1 MSVALLAA
9 TSSSGQLMTA
19 GSEHSR
25 YILAVDEYMP
35 APGQF
40 VNTLP
45 AYEDGDDAASM
56 AAKCTAAIAAGKGGT
71 VTLGAY
77 GGYITFHF
85 DHSIANVSGSRDFYI
100 AGNAYKGSS
109 EPGVVM
115 VSKDV
120 NRNGIPDDPWYELA
134 GSADADSV
142 GKVVYGYE
150 ITYSQAPLEN
160 ISWTDNRGGSG
171 AIARNPFHAQEYF
184 PQWVSG
190 PLTFTG
196 TLLPSNA
203 VNTGSVE
210 RPYWVLESYRC
221 GYADNVSNSDTLGCS
236 FDIAWA
242 VDADRNPV
250 QLDFIDFVRVYN
262 ATNVMCGNLGESS
275 TEITGAEDLH
285 TDASVAAIIASES
298 QTATFEDI
306 VLDSESY
313 WNGSD
318 KRGTQID
325 GGYGS
330 TAYAGSFVSGTYRF
344 GNTYNDTWGSW
355 SGFAV
360 SNQTSVV
367 FDSYADQYHSAVG
380 HGHDNSAN
388 FAVAFPSGET
398 VEVLNKPE
406 GEIIRGFYLTNS
418 ANNVKA
424 YKEGD
429 GYTGKFAAGD
439 WCKVTITGM
448 HADSTVSTVDA
459 YLADYRSSDPSLHGY
474 LDYWQWVDLAELGK
488 VVSLSFEVTSTH
500 GNDWGMTTPGY
511 FCIDDFNGQPDGTS
525 GIAGARD
532 AAVNVSAARYSVD
545 GRRLDAPRRGV
556 NIVRMSDGTVRKIF
570 VK

>member
-1 MSVALLAA
+1 MPVALLAA
-9 TSSSGQLMTA
+9 TTSYGQLMT
-19 GSEHSR
+19 GGTEHSK
-25 YILAVDEYMP
+25 YILAVDEYLP

-45 AYEDGDDAASM
+45 AYEEGDDAAAM
-56 AAKCTAAIAAGKGGT
+56 AAKCTAAIAGGKGSMI
-71 VTLGAY
+71 TLGAY
-77 GGYITFHF
+77 GGYVTFHF
-85 DHSIANVSGSRDFYI
+85 DHSIANVKGSRDFYV

-109 EPGVVM
+109 EPGIVM

-120 NRNGIPDDPWYELA
+120 NRNGIADDPWYELA
-134 GSADADSV
+134 GSADVDSV

-150 ITYSQAPLEN
+150 LTYSPSPLQD
-160 ISWTDNRGGSG
+160 IPWTDNRGGSG
-171 AIARNPFHAQEYF
+171 TVDRNTFHKQEYF
-184 PQWVSG
+184 PQWIEG

-203 VNTGSVE
+203 TNTGTAE
-210 RPYWVLESYRC
+210 RPYWVLNNYRY
-221 GYADNVSNSDTLGCS
+221 GYADNLPNTDSLGCS
-236 FDIAWA
+236 FDIDWA
-242 VDADRNPV
+242 VDAGRNPV

-262 ATNVMCGNLGESS
+262 GVNVKCSNIGEAS
-275 TEITGAEDLH
+275 TEIAGAEDLH
-285 TDASVAAIIASES
+285 LDASIAAITATES

-306 VLDSESY
+306 ALEAESY

-318 KRGTQID
+318 KRGVEID

-388 FAVAFPSGET
+388 FAVAFPAGET

-406 GEIIRGFYLTNS
+406 GEVIRGFYLTNS

-424 YKEGD
+424 YLEGD
-429 GYTGKFAAGD
+429 GYTGKFEAGD
-439 WCKVTITGM
+439 WCKLTVTGM
-448 HADSTVSTVDA
+448 HADSTTATVEA
-459 YLADYRSSDPSLHGY
+459 YLADYRSADASQHIY
-474 LDYWQWVDLAELGK
+474 LDYWQWVDLTALGK

-525 GIAGARD
+525 AISAVRD
-532 AAVNVSAARYSVD
+532 AAAGEASARYSLD
-545 GRRLDAPRRGV
+545 GRRISGQRRGV
-556 NIVRMSDGTVRKIF
+556 NIVRMADGSVRKIF